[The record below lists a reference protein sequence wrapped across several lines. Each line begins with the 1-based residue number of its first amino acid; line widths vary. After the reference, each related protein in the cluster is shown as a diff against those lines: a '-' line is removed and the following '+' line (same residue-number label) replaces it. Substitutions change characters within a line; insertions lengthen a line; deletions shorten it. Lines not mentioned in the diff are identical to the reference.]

1 MATRLPTLKA
11 IMAENGCD
19 IDAARTYRAF
29 MEADADAE
37 HFRKTGKHLLTCTI
51 HADINEATK
60 RWERAQARPRRTAAT
75 ARRPH
80 KTGAKAVATGAA
92 TRKAAKSRAR
102 AKA

>member
-1 MATRLPTLKA
+1 MRLPTLKA
-11 IMAENGCD
+11 IMAEKGCD
-19 IDAARTYRAF
+19 INAARTYRAF

-51 HADINEATK
+51 HADINAATK
-60 RWERAQARPRRTAAT
+60 RWERAQTRPRRTAAT

-80 KTGAKAVATGAA
+80 KTGGKAVA
-92 TRKAAKSRAR
+92 TRKAATL